1 MNQTYK
7 ATLSQ
12 HALPQFLP
20 IWGGKGGVI
29 WGDLE
34 ECILETMMFEKYP
47 SISPYTYC
55 SNNPINRID
64 PSGEDDY
71 EVDRYTGEI
80 KFLKQTNDATD
91 RLVGQNWLG
100 KVKTKKDGSYRK
112 SIEVDKTVLQ
122 NREVDGKRQQMDFGG
137 GENAK
142 SQAIA
147 IFNFLADNTD
157 VEWGVIGH
165 GSGDNNN
172 NSIVTDGG
180 PINLASAT
188 YLINSFQNQD
198 VNYFYH
204 NHPGMGG
211 NEYPSQG
218 LPGEGGN
225 DLGMWNEIW
234 AKNSNAIMGIRAGQV
249 THTYEYKPQSKKGY
263 SSITRQ

>member
-1 MNQTYK
+1 MNQSYK
-7 ATLSQ
+7 AINYQYAVGQS
-12 HALPQFLP
+12 LPSC
-20 IWGGKGGVI
+20 
-29 WGDLE
+29 GDLE
-34 ECILETMMFEKYP
+34 GWNRETMFEKYP

-112 SIEVDKTVLQ
+112 SIEIDKTVLQ
-122 NREVDGKRQQMDFGG
+122 NREVDGKSQQMDFGG

-142 SQAIA
+142 SQAIG

-172 NSIVTDGG
+172 NSIVTDGT
-180 PINLASAT
+180 INLPSAT
-188 YLINSFQNQD
+188 KLINSFQNQD

-225 DLGMWNEIW
+225 ELGMWNEIW